1 MATGQMVAVRRA
13 CRARQIVGSGLEGA
27 GLPARLVGG
36 GHLGGAG
43 PSDRESTAN
52 SDRSLLRERLD
63 LCDAVA
69 RVAAQGEAAAGHDGD
84 QPATSD

>member
-1 MATGQMVAVRRA
+1 MAAGQMVAVRRA

-43 PSDRESTAN
+43 PSEREPTAK
-52 SDRSLLRERLD
+52 SDRSLL
-63 LCDAVA
+63 AGA

>member
-1 MATGQMVAVRRA
+1 M
-13 CRARQIVGSGLEGA
+13 
-27 GLPARLVGG
+27 
-36 GHLGGAG
+36 
-43 PSDRESTAN
+43 AN

-69 RVAAQGEAAAGHDGD
+69 RVAAQGEAAAGHDAD